1 MALAQRPASR
11 FFAAFYR
18 WNLHTQR
25 LRPCALASQCA
36 RNNAHIRNGICLPRH
51 YHATRLL
58 QQSQV
63 EPQAQDEQATA
74 LAEDIRNL
82 PQKEEEHPSQ
92 SADSI
97 QEEVASTQPSVEE
110 QDASLELS
118 EAELKKQALKDSV
131 RGFMRKVPSS
141 VAVVT
146 VAGTDTGKKHG
157 PVGVAVSSLCTV
169 TLDPPTISFNIKEP
183 SKTLDSIREANG
195 LFRIHFPAADRGG
208 AKVVDL
214 FSRGNHPDAYNLRR
228 KELKFHHPQEQPNS
242 TSSTPSL
249 APQIWEDY
257 ILAAMECKVTHEFP
271 VADHV
276 ILVAKVENLERKL
289 STDPTMLYIDGGYRI
304 PKGENIY
311 TSVRAKTPTVTN
323 EGVWSVWN
331 YPLFPGEKE
340 RLHYF
345 AQIKALVKKNPAYYQ
360 DPTRDT
366 YRAID
371 SNLPY
376 PAANFGINIEL
387 LVAECRQ
394 ELGLEDKLPP
404 ELKDQQVLADFYGS
418 LTPSTKEKIIER
430 AKKAI
435 TLDSRF
441 LTQNYR
447 LFLQQIGVSPN
458 IRDLLPSDI
467 MKPLR
472 AAGLIPPFDP
482 QEQTESTSYDIRKV
496 EQVELRLREELKKM
510 KYAAAL
516 KEPFDRIMH
525 AIGEKKPAVYI
536 FKKSRSRLLTESHP
550 TLFGAMCVDIS
561 GHLTDAETRVVMCRL
576 INRLNIF
583 SLNFRRS
590 ITEDWCESLRRVGVN
605 PTITGMNVE
614 FMFGKLRH
622 VFYSTRH
629 FRDFPTAV
637 EEMLKPWFVWTVS
650 WDDLEERVKQF
661 VQRTPLRAT
670 GWANKDRLAAMGL
683 HWEAV
688 VTLPKADSLGEDVK
702 QPLWEGHILDTII
715 AKELKNHYGKGTD
728 EENEGIA
735 KYLKETY
742 DFDVTHKSIVYTP
755 AASLNQSSGDEMLE
769 AMEAN
774 LPTKKEQAKSSFLK
788 RVTAPPRL
796 RTEETTAPRKPR
808 HRSLVNLATR
818 KIRIRGF
825 EQSTTPE
832 VRRYKTSEVNKLNK
846 NGMLRKPKV
855 EPPAEWKTYSFKKE
869 GEGSL

>member
-25 LRPCALASQCA
+25 SRPCALASQCA

-58 QQSQV
+58 RQSQAESQV
-63 EPQAQDEQATA
+63 QDEQTTA
-74 LAEDIRNL
+74 LAEDTRNL
-82 PQKEEEHPSQ
+82 PQREEEHPSQ
-92 SADSI
+92 STDSI

-110 QDASLELS
+110 QDISLELS
-118 EAELKKQALKDSV
+118 EAELKKQALKDSL
-131 RGFMRKVPSS
+131 RSFMRNVPSS
-141 VAVVT
+141 VAVIT
-146 VAGTDTGKKHG
+146 VAGTDASKKHG

-195 LFRIHFPAADRGG
+195 LFRVHFPAADRLG
-208 AKVVDL
+208 AKIVDL

-228 KELKFHHPQEQPNS
+228 KELKVHHPQEQPSS
-242 TSSTPSL
+242 TSTTHSL
-249 APQIWEDY
+249 APQILEDC

-289 STDPTMLYIDGGYRI
+289 STEPTILYIDGGYRV
-304 PKGENIY
+304 PKGDKIY
-311 TSVRAKTPTVTN
+311 TSARTKTPTITN
-323 EGVWSVWN
+323 VGVWSVWG

-340 RLHYF
+340 RLSYF
-345 AQIKALVKKNPAYYQ
+345 SQIKALIKKTPAYYQ

-366 YRAID
+366 CRAID
-371 SNLPY
+371 SILPY
-376 PAANFGINIEL
+376 PAANFGINMEL

-394 ELGLEDKLPP
+394 ELGLEDKLAP

-418 LTPSTKEKIIER
+418 LTPSIMEKIIER
-430 AKKAI
+430 ANRAI
-435 TLDSRF
+435 TLDPRF

-472 AAGLIPPFDP
+472 AAGLVPPFNP
-482 QEQTESTSYDIRKV
+482 QEETGSTSYDIRKV
-496 EQVELRLREELKKM
+496 EQVEVRLREELKKM

-516 KEPFDRIMH
+516 KEPFDKIMQ
-525 AIGEKKPAVYI
+525 AIGEKKQAVYT

-550 TLFGAMCVDIS
+550 TLFDAMCIDIS
-561 GHLTDAETRVVMCRL
+561 GHLTDAEVRVVMCRL

-583 SLNFRRS
+583 SLSFQRN

-614 FMFGKLRH
+614 FMFGKLKH
-622 VFYSTRH
+622 IFYSTRH

-637 EEMLKPWFVWTVS
+637 EEMLKPWFVWSVS
-650 WDDLEERVKQF
+650 WNDLEERVKQF
-661 VQRTPLRAT
+661 VQKTPLRAT

-688 VTLPKADSLGEDVK
+688 VTLPKTDDLGEDVK
-702 QPLWEGHILDTII
+702 QPLWEGHILDTIV

-728 EENEGIA
+728 EENQGIA

-774 LPTKKEQAKSSFLK
+774 LPSKKKEAKSSFLK

-796 RTEETTAPRKPR
+796 RAEETTAPRKPR
-808 HRSLVNLATR
+808 HQSLNNPATS

-825 EQSTTPE
+825 KQSTLPG
-832 VRRYKTSEVNKLNK
+832 VPRYKPSRANQLNK
-846 NGMLRKPKV
+846 NGLLKKYKV
-855 EPPAEWKTYSFKKE
+855 EPPAQWKTYSFKKG
-869 GEGSL
+869 GEGSS